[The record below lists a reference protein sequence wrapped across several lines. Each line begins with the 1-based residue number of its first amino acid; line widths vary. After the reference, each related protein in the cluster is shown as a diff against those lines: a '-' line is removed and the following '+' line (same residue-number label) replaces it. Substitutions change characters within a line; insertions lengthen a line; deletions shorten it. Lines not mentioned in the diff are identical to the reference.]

1 MPAINVC
8 AMECACFGTKS
19 MLYTYRQRSIS
30 TLFPEIVLLLLDFQ
44 HGMLSICHHLQST
57 ARNLIRSD
65 LLCWLSHPAR
75 CVKKLRMKQKMKSNT
90 KWKIFIENSKQF
102 FSFALKAQCLSAS
115 SHMHA
120 EDDCM
125 CRKLFTAKYL
135 KLPVKYKQFRAMTTG
150 AREGEWKKLRR
161 VSDIEHRILWIM
173 NDVLWELS

>member
-1 MPAINVC
+1 MHQILLYRTRNTKSKRKQQRLQEINIMPAINVC

-75 CVKKLRMKQKMKSNT
+75 KRRKKLRMKQKMKSNT
-90 KWKIFIENSKQF
+90 KCKIFIENSKQF
-102 FSFALKAQCLSAS
+102 FSFS
-115 SHMHA
+115 
-120 EDDCM
+120 
-125 CRKLFTAKYL
+125 L
-135 KLPVKYKQFRAMTTG
+135 KLIACPPVHICMQKMIACV
-150 AREGEWKKLRR
+150 ESSLRQN
-161 VSDIEHRILWIM
+161 I
-173 NDVLWELS
+173 